1 MDRKTYMQRY
11 YEIIKANPA
20 LYEKRKERARRSFQ
34 KLKEDPERYA
44 HHKEAARK
52 WTIENKELIAAR
64 KRLRYQE
71 DPVFREKVKA
81 ASRAYKARLRGEKN
95 EQRTDEVSAEL
106 TADKP

>member
-20 LYEKRKERARRSFQ
+20 LYEKWKERARRSFQ

-44 HHKEAARK
+44 HHKEVARK

-81 ASRAYKARLRGEKN
+81 ASRAYKAKLRGEK
-95 EQRTDEVSAEL
+95 
-106 TADKP
+106 K